1 MINDVAN
8 INIPVEELLCLMAI
22 AHWSEEEQQRAQ
34 RLVLCLEYEQWNL
47 LLELAQFNAVIPMVF
62 LKLVRLEVL
71 DHIRKKR
78 VDLTPFLQLI
88 DSISVNNGK
97 RAAKGLE
104 IYRAFAQRGIKLV
117 LLKGAL
123 FSKRI
128 YRNENYKKMND
139 IDLLI
144 EKKNIEEGKKIF
156 RELNLKSVGE
166 LFGELDAGKTH
177 HTSPYV
183 SSNLDCVTGLHWD
196 LASPYSPYKTEISRI
211 FSELESF
218 DHQGITLWSMSL
230 EDNLYHL
237 AIHLP
242 FYKIGL
248 RELADVS
255 NLVRNATRP
264 VDWDKFKKIVDYGQA
279 WNSVYRVLTLADA
292 LIPFSFP
299 ERIREWAK
307 ERALSSTVRDTE
319 KRSKNRA
326 LLLLSRSTF
335 AAKLEKYFVI
345 HRFSSL
351 ASEKVG
357 AIVKT
362 WQELL
367 FPDDLEARRIY
378 GVIEW
383 RSWWQKVVGHRK
395 FVFLIWHAMALDHGM
410 LALTIMT
417 AINIINCFKIIIKY
431 PFIQDGVS
439 LKDHPHFR
447 LLKMLE

>member
-1 MINDVAN
+1 
-8 INIPVEELLCLMAI
+8 
-22 AHWSEEEQQRAQ
+22 
-34 RLVLCLEYEQWNL
+34 
-47 LLELAQFNAVIPMVF
+47 
-62 LKLVRLEVL
+62 
-71 DHIRKKR
+71 
-78 VDLTPFLQLI
+78 
-88 DSISVNNGK
+88 
-97 RAAKGLE
+97 
-104 IYRAFAQRGIKLV
+104 
-117 LLKGAL
+117 
-123 FSKRI
+123 
-128 YRNENYKKMND
+128 
-139 IDLLI
+139 
-144 EKKNIEEGKKIF
+144 
-156 RELNLKSVGE
+156 
-166 LFGELDAGKTH
+166 
-177 HTSPYV
+177 
-183 SSNLDCVTGLHWD
+183 
-196 LASPYSPYKTEISRI
+196 
-211 FSELESF
+211 
-218 DHQGITLWSMSL
+218 MSL

-326 LLLLSRSTF
+326 LLLRSRSTF